1 MVYLM
6 RVKLW
11 SGRTKVFCA
20 KLTPA
25 KQRIW
30 TSARSKLNLNS
41 LVKSCSVIPL

>member
-6 RVKLW
+6 RVKLR

-20 KLTPA
+20 KLTPD
-25 KQRIW
+25 KQRVW
-30 TSARSKLNLNS
+30 TAAKGKLNLNP